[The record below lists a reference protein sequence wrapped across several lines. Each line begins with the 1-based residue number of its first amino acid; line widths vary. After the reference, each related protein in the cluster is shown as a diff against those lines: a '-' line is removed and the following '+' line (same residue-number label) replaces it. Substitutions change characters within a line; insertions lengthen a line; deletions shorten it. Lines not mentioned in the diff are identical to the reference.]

1 MNGQGG
7 YATICAALGA
17 LPATA
22 AEAATAANAKPE
34 VARNWLMHLERMEV
48 LRIAAKRRVGVKHF
62 VAVYDWAH
70 TGNDS
75 LPPVREPK
83 RRAQPDAGLIHMAA
97 LIRELQTASTVREL
111 SEATGFDRRSLHR
124 ILDLMRE
131 ANIARI
137 GQWVRVANGW
147 APAWQLGRGRN
158 AAKPAPLSR
167 SAINAKAWAARRERL
182 AVRAVHS
189 ALTAPACQMG
199 GD

>member
-7 YATICAALGA
+7 YSTICAALGA

-22 AEAATAANAKPE
+22 AEAATAADARPD
-34 VARNWLMHLERMEV
+34 VVRNWLMHLERMEV
-48 LRIAAKRRVGVKHF
+48 LRIAEKRRVGPKHF
-62 VAVYDWAH
+62 IAVYDWARD
-70 TGNDS
+70 GAES

-83 RRAQPDAGLIHMAA
+83 KRARPDAGLIHMAA
-97 LIRELQTASTVREL
+97 LIREMQTAGTVREL

-131 ANIARI
+131 ANIARVS
-137 GQWVRVANGW
+137 QWVRVANGW

-158 AAKPAPLSR
+158 AAKPAPQDR
-167 SAINAKAWAARRERL
+167 SAINARAWAARRERL

-199 GD
+199 SD